1 MIVVIHNQKEFVLQ
15 NYTDPYIQALLNY
28 YATKIEILLKDFTD
42 MASREKKMGKFAAH
56 PDLIDKAAV
65 ILRHCL
71 EQNESLM
78 KLLFERM
85 AMDHK
90 VAFQDFAIRI
100 QTTLNTLLEDGTVKK
115 PVEPAKKIE
124 VEKQSSGMLFEKS
137 IY

>member
-78 KLLFERM
+78 KYSAIVRM
-85 AMDHK
+85 D
-90 VAFQDFAIRI
+90 
-100 QTTLNTLLEDGTVKK
+100 
-115 PVEPAKKIE
+115 
-124 VEKQSSGMLFEKS
+124 S
-137 IY
+137 